1 MRRDNVDKPCT
12 GKKVP
17 AQFEAGCRFPLRHN
31 HDLLALGA
39 VSPSSIDVKPGYRKR
54 NVAVA

>member
-1 MRRDNVDKPCT
+1 M

-31 HDLLALGA
+31 HVLLALGA
-39 VSPSSIDVKPGYRKR
+39 VSASSIDVKPGYRKR